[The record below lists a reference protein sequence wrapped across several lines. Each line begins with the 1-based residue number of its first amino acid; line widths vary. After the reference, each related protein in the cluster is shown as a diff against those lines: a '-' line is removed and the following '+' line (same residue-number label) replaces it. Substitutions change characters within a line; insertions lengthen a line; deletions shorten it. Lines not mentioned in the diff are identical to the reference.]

1 MGKDQDRRP
10 RRVAGGRQAGISG
23 HGGARGVWRWGNA
36 DFRYNTV
43 ITEET
48 CAGRYSGIGFGL
60 HNDIVAP
67 YLLALAT
74 EEQKRRWFPNFCTG
88 N

>member
-1 MGKDQDRRP
+1 MALRSMAVG
-10 RRVAGGRQAGISG
+10 
-23 HGGARGVWRWGNA
+23 GNA

-67 YLLALAT
+67 YCW
-74 EEQKRRWFPNFCTG
+74 RWPPKSRSGAGFPTSAPG